1 MLSIQLLGA
10 FRVPGMV
17 DTKADGT
24 PGPRAHPRKPCRLV
38 GEMDGAVHY
47 APTEVRR
54 SLG

>member
-17 DTKADGT
+17 DTKADGA

-38 GEMDGAVHY
+38 GEMDGAVHC